1 MRKKNKKVPSGK
13 KPSLVLSRRAVTGW
27 VCVIFFVAAWM
38 FVIGV
43 LVGRGTAPVKFNIDK
58 LKKKL
63 QISQNEPKKQA
74 DVRTQTDS
82 GIAEDKTKL
91 DFYEALKEDR
101 EDEKLLEKE
110 LPKVIAK
117 KPESASEK
125 SAASKKDNSKK
136 QPADT
141 ETKTKATRTPTKKE
155 SVKSASKEKVSSKN
169 PATSNSTVYT
179 IQAASMKDSKDADRL
194 VAKLKKQGY
203 PAYRVIGKISG
214 KGIWFR
220 VRVGEYK
227 TKAAARGTVEK
238 LKKAGMKPI
247 VVAK

>member
-1 MRKKNKKVPSGK
+1 M
-13 KPSLVLSRRAVTGW
+13 LSRRAVTGW

-74 DVRTQTDS
+74 DARTQTDS
-82 GIAEDKTKL
+82 RISEDKTKL

-155 SVKSASKEKVSSKN
+155 SVKSASKQKVTSKN
-169 PATSNSTVYT
+169 PSTSNSTVYT

>member
-1 MRKKNKKVPSGK
+1 MRKKNKKVSSDK

-63 QISQNEPKKQA
+63 QVSQNEPKKQA
-74 DVRTQTDS
+74 DARTQTDS
-82 GIAEDKTKL
+82 RIAEDKTKL

-125 SAASKKDNSKK
+125 SAASKKDISKK

-155 SVKSASKEKVSSKN
+155 SVKSASKEKVPSKN
-169 PATSNSTVYT
+169 PATSKSTIYT
-179 IQAASMKDSKDADRL
+179 IQAASMKDGKDADRL

-203 PAYRVIGKISG
+203 PAYRVIGKVAG